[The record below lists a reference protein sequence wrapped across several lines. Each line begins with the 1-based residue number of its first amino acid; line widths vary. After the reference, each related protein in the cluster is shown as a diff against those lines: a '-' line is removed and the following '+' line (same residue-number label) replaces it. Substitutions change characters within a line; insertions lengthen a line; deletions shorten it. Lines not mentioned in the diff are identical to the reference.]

1 MITCWVQRKKEIFAS
16 VFDTDDIDM
25 DTSISDIDD
34 WDSFKHIELIATIEK
49 EFAMQFSFS
58 EIVELTSINSILI
71 HLKNKGVL
79 R

>member
-1 MITCWVQRKKEIFAS
+1 MLDKRIKEIFAS